1 MFSTAFIVFLLVFVV
16 FLFLGAPIYLAL
28 LCSGLS
34 YTFLHG
40 GIDNMAVMAKMY
52 GSLNNFVLLAIPMFM
67 MAGKLMN
74 SGGITDRIF
83 GFCRSIL
90 GHFPGGLAYVNI
102 LSSFIFSGMSGSAL
116 ADVGGLGAVEIK
128 AMRDEG
134 YEDDLIFG
142 ITAASATMGPIV
154 PPSIPMVIY
163 GAAASVSVGTLFMA
177 GVGPGIVI
185 ALVLGVFVFFEAKK
199 RHYPVH
205 KKCTLKEI
213 LGWFIQSFWALLMIV
228 IILGG
233 ISIGIFTPT
242 EASCIAIAYCII
254 AVCLIYRDMK
264 PIDFAA
270 RKAYKEATAEQR
282 KTMTIFDIPGC
293 VSETVQDI
301 VPAMAIVCSA
311 SLFGWVLQFEHLGK
325 LMLNGMLS
333 ITTNK
338 WLILLMIDIILL
350 FFGMILDSTPTILLL
365 VPIFQPLVQ
374 EVGISEIHLGI
385 VVVLNL
391 MIGLMTPPYGQSLF
405 MLAGA
410 TKTPFKTVVK
420 YVAPWLVPMFIA
432 LALVTFCPPI
442 VLTIPRLLGFAC

>member
-1 MFSTAFIVFLLVFVV
+1 MSLAFIIFLVVFVG
-16 FLFLGAPIYLAL
+16 FLMFGAPIYLSL

-34 YTFLHG
+34 YVFIHG

-67 MAGKLMN
+67 MAGIIMN
-74 SGGITDRIF
+74 QGGITDRIF
-83 GFCRSIL
+83 GFCRSVL

-142 ITAASATMGPIV
+142 ITAASATMGPII

-177 GVGPGIVI
+177 GIGPGIVI
-185 ALVLGVFVFFEAKK
+185 AIVLGVFVFVEAKRRK
-199 RHYPVH
+199 YKVH
-205 KKCTLKEI
+205 PKSSFKEI
-213 LGWFIQSFWALLMIV
+213 LNWFCKSFWALLMIA

-233 ISIGIFTPT
+233 ISCGAFTPT
-242 EASCIAIAYCII
+242 EASCIAIAYCLF
-254 AVCLIYRDMK
+254 AVCVIYREM
-264 PIDFAA
+264 PFSNIG
-270 RKAYKEATAEQR
+270 EC
-282 KTMTIFDIPGC
+282 I
-293 VSETVQDI
+293 SETVTGI
-301 VPAMAIVCSA
+301 VPALSIVSAA

-325 LMLNGMLS
+325 LMLNGILS
-333 ITTNK
+333 VTDNK
-338 WLILLMIDIILL
+338 LVVLLMIDLILL
-350 FFGMILDSTPTILLL
+350 FLGMILDSTPTILLM

-374 EVGISEIHLGI
+374 QMGISEIHLGI
-385 VVVLNL
+385 VVILNL

-405 MLAGA
+405 MLASA
-410 TKTPFKTVVK
+410 TKTPFNKVVQ
-420 YVAPWLVPMFIA
+420 YVCPWLIPMFIA
-432 LALVTFCPPI
+432 LALVTFFPDI
-442 VLTIPRLLGFAC
+442 TLLIPRLLGMDV

>member
-1 MFSTAFIVFLLVFVV
+1 MFSTAFIVFLVIFVF
-16 FLFLGAPIYLAL
+16 FLFFGAPIYLAL

-34 YTFLHG
+34 YVFIHG

-52 GSLNNFVLLAIPMFM
+52 GSLDNFVLLAIPMFM

-90 GHFPGGLAYVNI
+90 GHLPGGLAYVNV
-102 LSSFIFSGMSGSAL
+102 LASFVFSGMSGSAL

-134 YEDDLIFG
+134 YGDDLIFG
-142 ITAASATMGPIV
+142 ITAASSTMGPIV

-163 GAAASVSVGTLFMA
+163 GAAASVSVGSLFMA

-185 ALVLGVFVFFEAKK
+185 AVVLSVFIYFTAKK
-199 RHYPVH
+199 RKYSVH
-205 KKCTLKEI
+205 KKCTLREI
-213 LGWFIQSFWALLMIV
+213 FQLFRQSFWALLMIA

-233 ISIGIFTPT
+233 ISGGFFTPT
-242 EASCIAIAYCII
+242 EASCIAIAYCIF
-254 AVCLIYRDMK
+254 AVCVIYRDM
-264 PIDFAA
+264 PIKNLVPA
-270 RKAYKEATAEQR
+270 
-282 KTMTIFDIPGC
+282 I
-293 VSETVQDI
+293 SETVQDI
-301 VPAMAIVCSA
+301 VPAMAIVASA
-311 SLFGWVLQFEHLGK
+311 SLFGWVLQFEHLGT
-325 LMLNGMLS
+325 LMLEGMLS
-333 ITTNK
+333 ISANK
-338 WLILLMIDIILL
+338 WVILLMIDIILL

-365 VPIFQPLVQ
+365 VPIFQPLVR

-405 MLAGA
+405 MLSGA
-410 TKTPFKTVVK
+410 TKTPFSKVVS
-420 YVAPWLVPMFIA
+420 YVTPWLVPLFIA
-432 LALVTFCPPI
+432 LAIVTFFPEVC
-442 VLTIPRLLGFAC
+442 LFIPRMLGMAV

>member
-1 MFSTAFIVFLLVFVV
+1 MSLAFIIFLVVFVG
-16 FLFLGAPIYLAL
+16 FLMFGAPIYLSL

-34 YTFLHG
+34 YVFIHG

-67 MAGKLMN
+67 MAGIIMN
-74 SGGITDRIF
+74 QGGITDRIF
-83 GFCRSIL
+83 GFCRSVL

-142 ITAASATMGPIV
+142 ITAASATMGPII

-177 GVGPGIVI
+177 GIGPGIVI
-185 ALVLGVFVFFEAKK
+185 AIVLGAFVFVEAKRRK
-199 RHYPVH
+199 YKVH
-205 KKCTLKEI
+205 PKSSFKEI
-213 LGWFIQSFWALLMIV
+213 LSWFCKSFWALLMIA

-233 ISIGIFTPT
+233 ISCGAFTPT
-242 EASCIAIAYCII
+242 EASCIAIAYCLF
-254 AVCLIYRDMK
+254 AVCVLYREM
-264 PIDFAA
+264 PFSNIG
-270 RKAYKEATAEQR
+270 EC
-282 KTMTIFDIPGC
+282 I
-293 VSETVQDI
+293 SETVTGI
-301 VPAMAIVCSA
+301 VPALSIVSAA

-325 LMLNGMLS
+325 LMLNGILS
-333 ITTNK
+333 VTDNK
-338 WLILLMIDIILL
+338 LVVLLMIDLILL
-350 FFGMILDSTPTILLL
+350 FLGMILDSTPTILLM

-374 EVGISEIHLGI
+374 QMGISEIHLGI
-385 VVVLNL
+385 VVILNL

-405 MLAGA
+405 MLASA
-410 TKTPFKTVVK
+410 TKTPFNKVVQ
-420 YVAPWLVPMFIA
+420 YVCPWLIPMFIA
-432 LALVTFCPPI
+432 LALVTFFPDI
-442 VLTIPRLLGFAC
+442 TLLIPRLLGMDV

>member
-1 MFSTAFIVFLLVFVV
+1 MSLAFIIFLVVFVG
-16 FLFLGAPIYLAL
+16 FLMFGAPIYLSL

-34 YTFLHG
+34 YVFVHG

-67 MAGKLMN
+67 MAGIIMN
-74 SGGITDRIF
+74 QGGITDRIF
-83 GFCRSIL
+83 GFCRSVL

-142 ITAASATMGPIV
+142 ITAASATMGPII

-177 GVGPGIVI
+177 GIGPGIVI
-185 ALVLGVFVFFEAKK
+185 AIVLGVFVFVEAKRRK
-199 RHYPVH
+199 YKVH
-205 KKCTLKEI
+205 PKSSFKEI
-213 LGWFIQSFWALLMIV
+213 LNWFGKSFWALLMIA

-233 ISIGIFTPT
+233 ISCGAFTPT
-242 EASCIAIAYCII
+242 EASCIAIAYCLF
-254 AVCLIYRDMK
+254 AVCVLYREM
-264 PIDFAA
+264 PFSNIG
-270 RKAYKEATAEQR
+270 EC
-282 KTMTIFDIPGC
+282 I
-293 VSETVQDI
+293 SETVTGI
-301 VPAMAIVCSA
+301 VPALSIVSAA

-325 LMLNGMLS
+325 LMLNGILS
-333 ITTNK
+333 VTDNK
-338 WLILLMIDIILL
+338 LVVLLLIDLILLFL
-350 FFGMILDSTPTILLL
+350 GMILDSTPTILLM

-374 EVGISEIHLGI
+374 QMGISEIHLGI
-385 VVVLNL
+385 VVILNL

-405 MLAGA
+405 MLASA
-410 TKTPFKTVVK
+410 TKTPFNKVVQ
-420 YVAPWLVPMFIA
+420 YVCPWLIPMFIA
-432 LALVTFCPPI
+432 LALVTFFPDI
-442 VLTIPRLLGFAC
+442 TLLIPRLLGMDV

>member
-1 MFSTAFIVFLLVFVV
+1 MSLAFIIFLVVFVG
-16 FLFLGAPIYLAL
+16 FLMFGAPIYLSL

-34 YTFLHG
+34 YVFIHG

-67 MAGKLMN
+67 MAGIIMN
-74 SGGITDRIF
+74 QGGITDRIF
-83 GFCRSIL
+83 GFCRSVL

-142 ITAASATMGPIV
+142 ITAASATMGPII

-177 GVGPGIVI
+177 GIGPGIVI
-185 ALVLGVFVFFEAKK
+185 AIVLGVFVFVEAKRRK
-199 RHYPVH
+199 YKVH
-205 KKCTLKEI
+205 PNSSFKEI
-213 LGWFIQSFWALLMIV
+213 LNWFGKSFWALLMIA

-233 ISIGIFTPT
+233 ISCGAFTPT
-242 EASCIAIAYCII
+242 EASCIAIAYCLF
-254 AVCLIYRDMK
+254 AVCVLYREM
-264 PIDFAA
+264 PFSNIG
-270 RKAYKEATAEQR
+270 EC
-282 KTMTIFDIPGC
+282 I
-293 VSETVQDI
+293 SETVTGI
-301 VPAMAIVCSA
+301 VPALSIVSAA

-325 LMLNGMLS
+325 LMLNGILS
-333 ITTNK
+333 VTDNK
-338 WLILLMIDIILL
+338 LVVLLLIDLILLFL
-350 FFGMILDSTPTILLL
+350 GMILDSTPTILLM

-374 EVGISEIHLGI
+374 QMGISEIHLGI
-385 VVVLNL
+385 VVILNL

-405 MLAGA
+405 MLASA
-410 TKTPFKTVVK
+410 TKTPFNKVVQ
-420 YVAPWLVPMFIA
+420 YVCPWLIPMFIA
-432 LALVTFCPPI
+432 LALVTFFPDI
-442 VLTIPRLLGFAC
+442 TLLIPRLLGMDV

>member
-1 MFSTAFIVFLLVFVV
+1 MSLAFIIFLVVFVG
-16 FLFLGAPIYLAL
+16 FLMFGAPIYLSL

-34 YTFLHG
+34 YVFIHG

-67 MAGKLMN
+67 MAGIIMN
-74 SGGITDRIF
+74 QGGITDRIF
-83 GFCRSIL
+83 GFCRSVL

-142 ITAASATMGPIV
+142 ITAASATMGPII

-177 GVGPGIVI
+177 GIGPGIVI
-185 ALVLGVFVFFEAKK
+185 AIVLGVFVFVEAKRRK
-199 RHYPVH
+199 YKVH
-205 KKCTLKEI
+205 PKSSFKEI
-213 LGWFIQSFWALLMIV
+213 LNWFCKSFWALLMIA

-233 ISIGIFTPT
+233 ISCGAFTPT
-242 EASCIAIAYCII
+242 EASCIAIAYCLF
-254 AVCLIYRDMK
+254 AVCVIYREM
-264 PIDFAA
+264 PFSNIG
-270 RKAYKEATAEQR
+270 EC
-282 KTMTIFDIPGC
+282 I
-293 VSETVQDI
+293 SETVTGI
-301 VPAMAIVCSA
+301 VPALSIVSAA

-325 LMLNGMLS
+325 LMLNGILS
-333 ITTNK
+333 VTDNK
-338 WLILLMIDIILL
+338 LVVLLLIDLILLFL
-350 FFGMILDSTPTILLL
+350 GMILDSTPTILLM

-374 EVGISEIHLGI
+374 QMGISEIHLGI
-385 VVVLNL
+385 VVILNL

-405 MLAGA
+405 MLASA
-410 TKTPFKTVVK
+410 TKTPFNKVVQ
-420 YVAPWLVPMFIA
+420 YVCPWLIPMFIA
-432 LALVTFCPPI
+432 LALVTFFPDI
-442 VLTIPRLLGFAC
+442 TLLITHPDRKSVV

>member
-1 MFSTAFIVFLLVFVV
+1 MSTAFIVFLSIFVV
-16 FLFLGAPIYLAL
+16 FLFFGAPIYLSL
-28 LCSGLS
+28 LCSGLA
-34 YTFLHG
+34 YVFLHG

-67 MAGKLMN
+67 MAGKIMN
-74 SGGITDRIF
+74 TGGITDRIF
-83 GFCRSIL
+83 GFCRAVL

-134 YEDDLIFG
+134 YEDDIIFG

-177 GVGPGIVI
+177 GIGPGIVI
-185 ALVLGVFVFFEAKK
+185 ALILGVFVFFTAKK
-199 RHYPVH
+199 RNYKVH
-205 KKCTLKEI
+205 KKSTLKEI
-213 LGWFIQSFWALLMIV
+213 WQWFRKSFWALLMIA

-233 ISIGIFTPT
+233 ISCGIFTPT
-242 EASCIAIAYCII
+242 EASCIAIAYCIF
-254 AVCLIYRDMK
+254 AVCVIYRDMK
-264 PIDFAA
+264 PSEL
-270 RKAYKEATAEQR
+270 KE
-282 KTMTIFDIPGC
+282 C
-293 VSETVQDI
+293 VSETVVDI
-301 VPAMAIVCSA
+301 VPALAIVASA

-325 LMLNGMLS
+325 LMLSGLLAIS
-333 ITTNK
+333 TNK
-338 WLILLMIDIILL
+338 WIILLLIDLILL

-374 EVGISEIHLGI
+374 SIGISEIHLGI

-405 MLAGA
+405 MLSGA
-410 TKTPFKTVVK
+410 TKTPFNKVVR
-420 YVAPWLVPMFIA
+420 YVTPWLIPMFIA
-432 LALVTFCPPI
+432 LAIVTFCPA
-442 VLTIPRLLGFAC
+442 VCLTIPRLLGMAV

>member
-1 MFSTAFIVFLLVFVV
+1 MSLAFIIFLVVFVG
-16 FLFLGAPIYLAL
+16 FLMFGAPIYLSL

-34 YTFLHG
+34 YVFVHG

-67 MAGKLMN
+67 MAGIIMN
-74 SGGITDRIF
+74 QGGITDRIF
-83 GFCRSIL
+83 GFCRSVL

-142 ITAASATMGPIV
+142 ITAASATMGPII

-177 GVGPGIVI
+177 GIGPGIVI
-185 ALVLGVFVFFEAKK
+185 AIVLGVFVFVEAKRRK
-199 RHYPVH
+199 YKVH
-205 KKCTLKEI
+205 PKSSFKEI
-213 LGWFIQSFWALLMIV
+213 LNWFCKSFWALLMIA

-233 ISIGIFTPT
+233 ISCGAFTPT
-242 EASCIAIAYCII
+242 EASCIAIAYCLF
-254 AVCLIYRDMK
+254 AVCVLYREM
-264 PIDFAA
+264 PFSNIG
-270 RKAYKEATAEQR
+270 EC
-282 KTMTIFDIPGC
+282 I
-293 VSETVQDI
+293 SETVTGI
-301 VPAMAIVCSA
+301 VPALSIVSAA

-325 LMLNGMLS
+325 LMLNGILS
-333 ITTNK
+333 VTDNK
-338 WLILLMIDIILL
+338 LVVLLMIDLILL
-350 FFGMILDSTPTILLL
+350 FLGMILDSTPTILLM

-374 EVGISEIHLGI
+374 QMGISEIHLGI
-385 VVVLNL
+385 VVILNL

-405 MLAGA
+405 MLASA
-410 TKTPFKTVVK
+410 TKTPFNKVVQ
-420 YVAPWLVPMFIA
+420 YVCPWLIPMFIA
-432 LALVTFCPPI
+432 LALVTFFPDI
-442 VLTIPRLLGFAC
+442 TLLIPRLLGMDV

>member
-1 MFSTAFIVFLLVFVV
+1 MSLAFIIFLVVFVG
-16 FLFLGAPIYLAL
+16 FLMFGAPIYLSL

-34 YTFLHG
+34 YVFVHG

-67 MAGKLMN
+67 MAGIIMN
-74 SGGITDRIF
+74 QGGITDRIF
-83 GFCRSIL
+83 GFCRSVL

-142 ITAASATMGPIV
+142 ITAASATMGPII

-177 GVGPGIVI
+177 GIGPGIVI
-185 ALVLGVFVFFEAKK
+185 AIVLGVFVFVEAKRRK
-199 RHYPVH
+199 YKVH
-205 KKCTLKEI
+205 PKSSFKEI
-213 LGWFIQSFWALLMIV
+213 LNWFCKSFWALLMIA

-233 ISIGIFTPT
+233 ISCGAFTPT
-242 EASCIAIAYCII
+242 EASCIAIAYCLF
-254 AVCLIYRDMK
+254 AVCVLYREM
-264 PIDFAA
+264 PFSNIG
-270 RKAYKEATAEQR
+270 EC
-282 KTMTIFDIPGC
+282 I
-293 VSETVQDI
+293 SETVTGI
-301 VPAMAIVCSA
+301 VPALSIVSAA

-325 LMLNGMLS
+325 LMLNGILS
-333 ITTNK
+333 VTDNK
-338 WLILLMIDIILL
+338 LVVLLLIDLILLFL
-350 FFGMILDSTPTILLL
+350 GMILDSTPTILLM

-374 EVGISEIHLGI
+374 QMGISEIHLGI
-385 VVVLNL
+385 VVILNL

-405 MLAGA
+405 MLASA
-410 TKTPFKTVVK
+410 TKTPFNKVVQ
-420 YVAPWLVPMFIA
+420 YVCPWLIPMFIA
-432 LALVTFCPPI
+432 LALVTFFPDI
-442 VLTIPRLLGFAC
+442 TLLIPRLLGMDV